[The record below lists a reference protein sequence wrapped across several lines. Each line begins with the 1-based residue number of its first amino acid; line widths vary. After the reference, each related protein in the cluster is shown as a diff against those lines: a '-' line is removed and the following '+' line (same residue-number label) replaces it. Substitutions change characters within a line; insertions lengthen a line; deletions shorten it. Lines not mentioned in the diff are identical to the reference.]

1 MGNGNGNGNGE
12 YEGFAEIS
20 NSRVRYFWMMKYY
33 NIYIYYMDGI
43 CMYVCMCACIY
54 IYIYIYIEWRARQ
67 YMGASRDKRVLI

>member
-33 NIYIYYMDGI
+33 NIYIIWMA
-43 CMYVCMCACIY
+43 YVCMCACVRVYIY